1 MRQFI
6 ISVGGEKFEV
16 DVVEV
21 SKTSNTNST
30 KGYNSAANES
40 KKFLPEVT
48 SKEVDLKVQSNPN
61 AVAINSPMPGSI
73 VRIFVNPG
81 EIVSKGQKLFIL
93 EAMKMENEIGAPLAG
108 KVSAV
113 KVNVGD
119 TVSEGQHVMNLN

>member
-21 SKTSNTNST
+21 SNTSNTNST
-30 KGYNSAANES
+30 KGYNSATIES
-40 KKFLPEVT
+40 KKLVPEVT
-48 SKEVDLKVQSNPN
+48 NKEVESKVQLNLG
-61 AVAINSPMPGSI
+61 AVPIDSPMPGSI
-73 VRIFVNPG
+73 VRILVNPG
-81 EIVSKGQKLFIL
+81 EIVSKGQKLFVL

-119 TVSEGQHVMNLN
+119 TVSEGQHVMILN